1 MPLLKKKPFKKRD
14 PPPGLQPDDEVFF
27 CEATKEVFKDYESF
41 FQRTILCN
49 SLVWSCSVTGKSNL
63 TYDEAVESEAKA
75 RKRLGDIPKPLK
87 RGLLWL
93 ADHTSR
99 GKINDVVDDVYVFA
113 NARFFIG
120 EVVEGIINDQ
130 WCDCKVLKVIP
141 PTQEEID
148 KDAEEDREE
157 EEKAAK
163 EGSPSKKKPKK
174 TFFPPDHLF
183 KYELQEV
190 EPDNPDDNPVRI
202 FLLLLSSSSTHF
214 SLDF

>member
-1 MPLLKKKPFKKRD
+1 M
-14 PPPGLQPDDEVFF
+14 
-27 CEATKEVFKDYESF
+27 
-41 FQRTILCN
+41 
-49 SLVWSCSVTGKSNL
+49 
-63 TYDEAVESEAKA
+63 
-75 RKRLGDIPKPLK
+75 
-87 RGLLWL
+87 
-93 ADHTSR
+93 
-99 GKINDVVDDVYVFA
+99 
-113 NARFFIG
+113 
-120 EVVEGIINDQ
+120 VEGIINDQ

-202 FLLLLSSSSTHF
+202 L
-214 SLDF
+214 